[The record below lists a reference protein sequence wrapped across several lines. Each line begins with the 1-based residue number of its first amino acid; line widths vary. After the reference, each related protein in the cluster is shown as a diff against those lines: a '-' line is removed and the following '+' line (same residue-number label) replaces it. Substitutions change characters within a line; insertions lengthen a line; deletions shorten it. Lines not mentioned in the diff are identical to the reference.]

1 MRTAATL
8 LAASLLCAL
17 TAPLPA
23 RAGDVLQDKCAACHA
38 LDKPTGDGLDHVTGR
53 KGPDLHYA
61 GSKFKRDWL
70 VDWLQKPETIRP
82 GGAYFAKAVTPGM
95 PRDVIDPAKLP
106 KHPALSKADAEA
118 AAAALMAKTAP
129 DLIPPGGAT
138 GEKPNERMA
147 QMSFGKLRGCSA
159 CHQATAGE
167 GGLSGPEL
175 HSAGR
180 RLQPDFIAAYIRD
193 PQKIDPK
200 VWMPSVAITEAD
212 VQKLTG
218 WLSQRGVQP
227 APEGAKP

>member
-8 LAASLLCAL
+8 LAAALLAASPAL
-17 TAPLPA
+17 
-23 RAGDVLQDKCAACHA
+23 AGDAALPDGCAACHA
-38 LDKPTGDGLDHVTGR
+38 LEKPTGDALGHVTGR
-53 KGPDLHYA
+53 NGPDLHYA

-82 GGAYFAKAVTPGM
+82 GGAFFMNAAKPGA
-95 PRDVIDPAKLP
+95 PRDVLDPAKLA
-106 KHPALSKADAEA
+106 KHPVLTRAEA
-118 AAAALMAKTAP
+118 EKAADALMAKTAP
-129 DLIPPGGAT
+129 DLVPPGGAK

-159 CHQATAGE
+159 CHQATPGE
-167 GGLSGPEL
+167 GGVSGPEL

-193 PQKIDPK
+193 PQKIDPR
-200 VWMPSVAITEAD
+200 VWMPSVAISEPD

-218 WLSQRGVQP
+218 WLSQRGLAETNQ
-227 APEGAKP
+227 GDAKP